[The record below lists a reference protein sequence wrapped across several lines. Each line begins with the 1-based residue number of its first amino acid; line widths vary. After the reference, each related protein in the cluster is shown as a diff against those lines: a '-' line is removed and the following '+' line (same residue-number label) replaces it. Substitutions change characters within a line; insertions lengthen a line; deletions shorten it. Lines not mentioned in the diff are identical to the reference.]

1 MRKNEKGYATVELL
15 IVATCVLG
23 IFSFL
28 FSNFFPLINEYEK
41 KDDYNNLT
49 ALYAAHHLRKLYI
62 NALENK
68 DVGLDKKATLNINM
82 GNNNYYKAYE
92 NGKNNICSFVL
103 YTDYKTCMDLI
114 DEYNIEQVLIT
125 NYKLDNLKS
134 TYPKTGLF
142 YNYIK
147 YLPSDKKTYDGIE
160 LYRIILK
167 TKEFGYATTKILSDY
182 KTPDSCFTGS
192 IIKDDEI
199 EINDYLFDNNT
210 CNDKVVISN
219 GRVKIKDKNGSFIT
233 GFITSI
239 GKKAFKNKKITSI
252 TYPPKVTIIN
262 DEAFK
267 NTNLKEFEISNYL
280 EYIGKQSFANT
291 QIKEIKIP
299 KGIVIDNYAFMG
311 NKNLKNITISSDV
324 DKIMNNDN
332 EVSIGTFKNCGNTKE
347 VKVSFPTEL
356 EYIGKEMFSDTYIKN
371 IDLRNTKLKE
381 IDNSAFKM
389 KMPNTD
395 INITLPRTLKVVG
408 NYSFYNNEIKV
419 LSLTD
424 NIEKIGNY
432 SFSKSGIESL
442 LVNGNKNL
450 VIKSNAFSDN
460 NINKLDLKGNITLIE
475 DYAFK
480 NNKIN
485 NVTIPKKVKAIGKGA
500 FTNNSF
506 NNNSNIKVYNN
517 YNFCNIFFDKKN
529 CNIQSGKVTKVSFN
543 KKSIRVTIDEG
554 SDLLD

>member
-28 FSNFFPLINEYEK
+28 FSNFFPLMNEYEK

-62 NALENK
+62 NALESK

-82 GNNNYYKAYE
+82 GDNNYYKAYE
-92 NGKNNICSFVL
+92 NGKNNICGFVL

-114 DEYNIEQVLIT
+114 DEYDIEQVIIT

-147 YLPSDKKTYDGIE
+147 YLPSDKKAYDGIE

-167 TKEFGYATTKILSDY
+167 TKEFGFATTKILSDY

-199 EINDYLFDNNT
+199 EINDYLFDNSA

-219 GRVKIKDKNGSFIT
+219 GRVRVKNKSGSYIT

-239 GKKAFKNKKITSI
+239 GKKAFKDKKITSI
-252 TYPPKVTIIN
+252 TYPSKVTKID

-267 NTNLKEFEISNYL
+267 NTNLKEFEISNYI

-291 QIKEIKIP
+291 LIKEINIP
-299 KGIVIDNYAFMG
+299 KNLVIDDYAFMG
-311 NKNLKNITISSDV
+311 NKNLKSINISSDV
-324 DKIMNNDN
+324 NKIMNNN
-332 EVSIGTFKNCGNTKE
+332 NKLSAGVFKNCGDNKE
-347 VKVSFPTEL
+347 VKVVFSPDL
-356 EYIGKEMFSDTYIKN
+356 EYIGKEMFADTYIKN
-371 IDLRNTKLKE
+371 INLSNTKIKE
-381 IDNSAFKM
+381 IEENAFKM
-389 KMPNTD
+389 TNQNTD
-395 INITLPRTLKVVG
+395 INVTLPSTLKVVG
-408 NYSFYNNEIKV
+408 DYSFYNNEIKV

-424 NIEKIGNY
+424 NIEKIGSY

-442 LVNGNKNL
+442 LVNGNKSL
-450 VIKSNAFSDN
+450 VIKNNAFSDN

-475 DYAFK
+475 EYAFK
-480 NNKIN
+480 NNKISN
-485 NVTIPKKVKAIGKGA
+485 LTIPKDVKAIGKGA
-500 FTNNSF
+500 FMNNKF
-506 NNNSNIKVYNN
+506 NNKSNIKVYNN
-517 YNFCNIFFDKKN
+517 YNFCSIFFDKTN
-529 CNIQSGKVTKVSFN
+529 CNIENGETIKVSSLN
-543 KKSIRVTIDEG
+543 NTINISLDEG
-554 SDLLD
+554 SDIFD